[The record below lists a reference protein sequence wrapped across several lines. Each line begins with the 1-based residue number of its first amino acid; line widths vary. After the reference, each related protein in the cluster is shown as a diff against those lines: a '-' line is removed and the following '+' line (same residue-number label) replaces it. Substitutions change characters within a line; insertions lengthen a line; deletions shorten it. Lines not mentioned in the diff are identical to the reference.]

1 MLVDAQGHLACDE
14 EDLDVGAIGGVFRP
28 VGPHHNSWVRRA
40 EKPFA

>member
-1 MLVDAQGHLACDE
+1 MLIDAQGRLACDE

-28 VGPHHNSWVRRA
+28 VGPHGSSCVRRA